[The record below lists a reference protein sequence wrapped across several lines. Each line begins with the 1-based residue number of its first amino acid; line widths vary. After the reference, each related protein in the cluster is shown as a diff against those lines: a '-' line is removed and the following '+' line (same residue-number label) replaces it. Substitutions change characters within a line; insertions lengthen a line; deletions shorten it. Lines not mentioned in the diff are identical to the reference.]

1 MECSLVERANKFD
14 PSGSFLGRKA
24 GTFLFDGRCCGA
36 RFVGLEVPARFGFIA
51 RMMERLANYFEG
63 FDDIVHEQYQ
73 VKCQALAEARELE
86 VQQ

>member
-1 MECSLVERANKFD
+1 
-14 PSGSFLGRKA
+14 
-24 GTFLFDGRCCGA
+24 
-36 RFVGLEVPARFGFIA
+36 
-51 RMMERLANYFEG
+51 MMERLANYFEG